1 VVNGAVLPIHEQCQ
15 QGARGEV
22 RLHELAALRE
32 RTLCDLR
39 QSFQPRRLSHL
50 LLTLKKATG
59 PRTPCSR
66 PAKPDYIAEY
76 VSYKAAGPYKLLAPV
91 ILYLLEEGG
100 EYVVAM
106 HFP

>member
-1 VVNGAVLPIHEQCQ
+1 L
-15 QGARGEV
+15 
-22 RLHELAALRE
+22 
-32 RTLCDLR
+32 
-39 QSFQPRRLSHL
+39 LS
-50 LLTLKKATG
+50 
-59 PRTPCSR
+59 SS
-66 PAKPDYIAEY
+66 KPDYIAEY